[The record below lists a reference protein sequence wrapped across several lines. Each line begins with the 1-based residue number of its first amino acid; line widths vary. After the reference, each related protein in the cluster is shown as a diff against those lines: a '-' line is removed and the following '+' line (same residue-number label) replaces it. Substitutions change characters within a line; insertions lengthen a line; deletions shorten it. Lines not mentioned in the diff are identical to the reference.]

1 MLHASSLLLSLMF
14 AAQASAPPVEP
25 SSAPA
30 SAEPAQSA
38 KVLRFAV
45 RDVAAAESDHRLAR
59 VLTDALV
66 TELRKLNRTSVL
78 SMDEVRA
85 VLAFEADKQ
94 LAGCEASSCLAELA
108 DALGVDLLVL
118 SSLTTVGDERVL
130 TIKVLD
136 PNEGKA
142 VGEVTKRVAI
152 VDGSECLAAIG
163 PAVADA
169 LPHLPLRPGAVRG
182 VDERLA
188 LVLNPP
194 PLSPWIPAAGT
205 LVATTL
211 FVGAGAAGAV
221 NLMAVGR
228 ADGLASRATLEKPA
242 SGAALVAEQQLVES
256 SFWVAIGF
264 GGAGVL
270 AAAGAGVAALF
281 TDWSGARERT
291 SE

>member
-1 MLHASSLLLSLMF
+1 MLHASPLLMSFML
-14 AAQASAPPVEP
+14 AAQASSPAVPP
-25 SSAPA
+25 SSEPA
-30 SAEPAQSA
+30 SAEAAPST

-45 RDVAAAESDHRLAR
+45 RDVAAAESDRRLAR

-118 SSLTTVGDERVL
+118 ASLTTVGEERVL

-142 VGEVTKRVAI
+142 VGEVTKRVEIA
-152 VDGSECLAAIG
+152 DGSECLAAIG
-163 PAVADA
+163 PAVAEA
-169 LPHLPLRPGAVRG
+169 LPNVPLRPGAVRG
-182 VDERLA
+182 VDDRLA

-194 PLSPWIPAAGT
+194 PLSPWMTAAGA
-205 LVATTL
+205 LVTTAL
-211 FVGAGAAGAV
+211 FVGAGAAGVV
-221 NLMAVGR
+221 NLMAVSR
-228 ADGLASRATLEKPA
+228 ADALASGATLEKPA
-242 SGAALVAEQQLVES
+242 SGAALVAEQQLVEG
-256 SFWVAIGF
+256 SFLVAIAF
-264 GGAGVL
+264 GGAGAVG
-270 AAAGAGVAALF
+270 AAGTGVAALF
-281 TDWSGARERT
+281 TDWTGARERA